1 MKELLQT
8 SANIYWL
15 ILLQKMNLFNNIK
28 YMIQLN
34 VVFLSKAVKFLSK
47 IVFYLYNFWIIRNE
61 IYINYDG
68 IVIITLVSLVEN
80 N

>member
-1 MKELLQT
+1 
-8 SANIYWL
+8 
-15 ILLQKMNLFNNIK
+15 
-28 YMIQLN
+28 MIRLN

-47 IVFYLYNFWIIRNE
+47 IVFSLYNFWIIRNE
-61 IYINYDG
+61 IYRNYDG

>member
-1 MKELLQT
+1 
-8 SANIYWL
+8 
-15 ILLQKMNLFNNIK
+15 MNLFNNIK

-47 IVFYLYNFWIIRNE
+47 IVFSLYNFWIIRNE
-61 IYINYDG
+61 IYRNYDG